1 MNRNGGLESPIA
13 KNSIEGDGASAEA
26 QLDDGRG

>member
-13 KNSIEGDGASAEA
+13 KNSIEGAEASAEA
-26 QLDDGRG
+26 QWDDGRG